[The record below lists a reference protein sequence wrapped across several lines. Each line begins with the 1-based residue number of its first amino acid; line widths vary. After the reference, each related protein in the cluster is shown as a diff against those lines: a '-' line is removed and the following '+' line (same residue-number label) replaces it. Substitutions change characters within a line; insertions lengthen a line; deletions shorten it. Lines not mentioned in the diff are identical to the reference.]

1 MSEDAY
7 CENRMFY
14 GRCKK
19 TQTLQQYSQYR
30 TGDSEQVLDNLE
42 IIQILSFGKIEL
54 FSQDLLGSIF

>member
-54 FSQDLLGSIF
+54 FSQDLLGSI